1 VLEWLRGQ
9 ASAGIVAYH
18 GDDRFELPT
27 ELGTLLADEDH
38 LDYLGHVFESIPQTF
53 AMIERMPEVFRTG
66 IGLSWDD
73 RGEEAAERIEKA
85 FRNWYRQI
93 LVPKALPQ
101 LDGIVPRLSSGAKV
115 ADIGCGA
122 GIALIEMARAFPHS
136 DFHGYDDSEHALARA
151 VANRE
156 AAAATKVSF
165 HNVAAEPLPDDGS
178 FYLIC
183 TLDVLHD
190 LTRPDEVASVIRRAI
205 APDGVWFIADVDC
218 GATFEDNLQNPLAP
232 MFYSASIFGCLSSG
246 LSEPGGAGLGTAG
259 LPEPKMRDLVTRAGF
274 TRFRRLDLPSPINAY
289 YEARA

>member
-1 VLEWLRGQ
+1 MVSLGVRLGLYDAMKDVGPMTPDDLATRAGYQHRWVLEWLRGQ

-101 LDGIVPRLSSGAKV
+101 LDGIVPSLSSGAKV

-122 GIALIEMARAFPHS
+122 GIALIEMAKAFPHS
-136 DFHGYDDSEHALARA
+136 DFYGYD
-151 VANRE
+151 V
-156 AAAATKVSF
+156 
-165 HNVAAEPLPDDGS
+165 
-178 FYLIC
+178 
-183 TLDVLHD
+183 
-190 LTRPDEVASVIRRAI
+190 
-205 APDGVWFIADVDC
+205 
-218 GATFEDNLQNPLAP
+218 
-232 MFYSASIFGCLSSG
+232 SAS
-246 LSEPGGAGLGTAG
+246 
-259 LPEPKMRDLVTRAGF
+259 
-274 TRFRRLDLPSPINAY
+274 RRQPRCRRCDEGVVPQ
-289 YEARA
+289 RRG